1 MNKLFLALGFG
12 ILVFAA
18 CNTTPA
24 TPTYKATMNAAN
36 ERPALPSTV
45 TGTATTDA
53 TLSGTTLTLK
63 IAYTGLTGVPILA
76 HIHGPA
82 DENGTAK
89 PICDFTSA
97 IAAGVGATAG
107 TGTINTTCN
116 LDGTANAALTVAN
129 LDAGQLYVNLH
140 TTANGGGEVR
150 GQLKKQ

>member
-24 TPTYKATMNAAN
+24 LPTYKASLNGAN
-36 ERPALPSTV
+36 EKPTAVTTTG
-45 TGTATTDA
+45 TGTASATLDGA
-53 TLSGTTLTLK
+53 TLSVKIDYSGLSGTPT
-63 IAYTGLTGVPILA
+63 LA

-82 DENGTAK
+82 DETATAGVICNFTDKIVAGTA
-89 PICDFTSA
+89 
-97 IAAGVGATAG
+97 AG
-107 TGTINTTCN
+107 TGTVSATCQISA
-116 LDGTANAALTVAN
+116 TFTVAD
-129 LDAGQLYVNLH
+129 LDAGKMYVNLH